1 MLGLFPGSEANG
13 KGNGSNGR
21 HGIIIDLRDVVKA
34 YRTDAGDFV
43 ALKGIDLA
51 VAEGEF
57 IAVIGKSGAGKST
70 LINMIT
76 GIDRPTSGEVFV
88 SGTATHKLS
97 ENAMARWR
105 GKNIGI
111 VFQFFQLMPT
121 ISNLQNV
128 ILPMDF
134 CGMYTRRERKERA
147 MDLLARVGL
156 ADHAYKLPSAISGG
170 QQQRVAIARA
180 LANDPAIII
189 ADEPTGNL
197 DSQTADAVFEQFD
210 GLIAEGK
217 TIVLV
222 THDMELTS
230 RVHRI
235 VYLTDGEIAGEER
248 RSLAR
253 MPEQQFTVS
262 VNHGFPIEGFRETP
276 FKRRTREPLRSKE

>member
-1 MLGLFPGSEANG
+1 MLGLFPGSEANS
-13 KGNGSNGR
+13 KGNDSNGR

-34 YRTDAGDFV
+34 YRTDAGDFM
-43 ALKGIDLA
+43 ALKGIDLT

-76 GIDRPTSGEVFV
+76 GIDRPTSGDVFV

-134 CGMYTRRERKERA
+134 CGLYTRRERKERA

-230 RVHRI
+230 HVHRI
-235 VYLTDGEIAGEER
+235 VYLTDGEIVGEER
-248 RSLAR
+248 KSLVR
-253 MPEQQFTVS
+253 MPEQQFTVHS
-262 VNHGFPIEGFRETP
+262 SLTM
-276 FKRRTREPLRSKE
+276 SD

>member
-1 MLGLFPGSEANG
+1 MLGLLSSHESDN
-13 KGNGSNGR
+13 KGNGSNGHRR
-21 HGIIIDLRDVVKA
+21 HIIDLREVTKA
-34 YRTDAGDFV
+34 YHTDAGDFL
-43 ALKGIDLA
+43 ALKGVDL
-51 VAEGEF
+51 VVTEGEF
-57 IAVIGKSGAGKST
+57 VAVIGKSGAGKST

-76 GIDRPTSGEVFV
+76 GIDRPTGGEVYV
-88 SGTATHKLS
+88 SGTATHKLG

-105 GKNIGI
+105 GENIGI

-134 CGMYTRRERKERA
+134 CGRYTRRERKERA
-147 MDLLARVGL
+147 MDLLDRVGL

-197 DSQTADAVFEQFD
+197 DSQTADAIFELFD
-210 GLIAEGK
+210 GLISEGK

-222 THDMELTS
+222 THDIELTS
-230 RVHRI
+230 HVHRI
-235 VYLTDGEIAGEER
+235 IYLTDGEIAGEDAGTAVH
-248 RSLAR
+248 SS
-253 MPEQQFTVS
+253 QFTVYS
-262 VNHGFPIEGFRETP
+262 
-276 FKRRTREPLRSKE
+276 